1 MRHRAHRSVLD
12 RLRPRGRTRVA
23 LATATLL
30 VAGAA
35 TGTALTAGGPAEDSP
50 SAGQA
55 QPTGPGAPY
64 DPPTPTLTGSPGEDP
79 SGLRS
84 QQATPSPSLSPS
96 LSTGPR
102 PAQDRAS
109 RSGERGTD
117 APTSLAPSP
126 DAPAPTL
133 TPKPTATAPPSSD
146 APAPDAPQTT
156 ATTRSAN
163 ASRWVIGVAADTE
176 ATYEC
181 SLDGG
186 VYQVCGS
193 TVTYDDLDQGTHSF
207 AARAI
212 DSDGD
217 TDPSPATLTAEIGPP
232 GQG

>member
-1 MRHRAHRSVLD
+1 MRHRAHRSVFA
-12 RLRPRGRTRVA
+12 RLRPLVRTRGA
-23 LATATLL
+23 IATAALL
-30 VAGAA
+30 VVGVA
-35 TGTALTAGGPAEDSP
+35 TGTALTAGGPAVDAP

-55 QPTGPGAPY
+55 QTGHGAAY

-79 SGLRS
+79 SGLPS
-84 QQATPSPSLSPS
+84 EQAAPSPSLS

-117 APTSLAPSP
+117 APTSSTPSS
-126 DAPAPTL
+126 DVPAPTPTP
-133 TPKPTATAPPSSD
+133 TPKPTATAQPSSD

-186 VYQVCGS
+186 AYQACGS

-207 AARAI
+207 AARAT
-212 DSDGD
+212 DGDGD

-232 GQG
+232 GKG